1 MNHNELR
8 EKEIDEARELFED
21 SCKEMVWGFSTCFV
35 GWNAFDHDEV
45 AYVNV
50 YVNFGWQCFIKGY
63 MTNRHPERKVPYPT
77 HEDNF
82 ELQA

>member
-8 EKEIDEARELFED
+8 EAEIDEARELFEE

-35 GWNAFDHDEV
+35 GWNEFDYDEV

-63 MTNRHPERKVPYPT
+63 MAKLPPKRKIPYDAV
-77 HEDNF
+77 EDNYK
-82 ELQA
+82 LNA